1 MLWPHRSIA
10 GVLLLGLGLS
20 APSSAPVASGPWSL
34 AGTVLAAP
42 LVRQVLGDFDGD
54 ARLDQCEIV
63 GATRIAVRL
72 STTSAPQQ
80 LTLAEGG
87 RQSIVALASI
97 DIDHDGDLDLV
108 ASLSDGGIAVWI
120 NGGHGDFAR
129 TTPRPHPAAV
139 LSTARLSLSGL
150 LVFVGTTVRVDAL
163 PARPIVPSA
172 VLHPVDTPRRTHPVV
187 ASLSLRLAR
196 PVRAPPLRTL

>member
-1 MLWPHRSIA
+1 MVWPHRTIA

-20 APSSAPVASGPWSL
+20 APSSAPVSTDPRAL
-34 AGTVLAAP
+34 ADAVMAAP

-72 STTSAPQQ
+72 STASAPEQ

-87 RQSIVALASI
+87 RESIVALASI

-129 TTPRPHPAAV
+129 TTPRQRPAGVVSA
-139 LSTARLSLSGL
+139 ARLSLTGL

-163 PARPIVPSA
+163 PARPIAPGA
-172 VLHPVDTPRRTHPVV
+172 VLRLVDTSRRPRPVV

-196 PVRAPPLRTL
+196 PVRAPPVRTL